1 MVFCQKFLEMIEVSL
16 SGKMIGNVL
25 LPVIKLSFQA
35 QIRILEMYLPGLD
48 SFPKLKNLSDE
59 TSGDVNE
66 CVFFDIVV

>member
-1 MVFCQKFLEMIEVSL
+1 
-16 SGKMIGNVL
+16 MIGNVL

-48 SFPKLKNLSDE
+48 SFPKLKNFSDE